1 MSDDPYQ
8 PPDNDKTIIRPMPG
22 GRRGKS
28 GQNAEAK
35 VDGAQQDPFSD
46 SDIFQPAKSAP
57 KKAEPQGN
65 VFLSLGMDRGALHPN
80 AESNGFL
87 ASSSGLLSF
96 AVKLRSTAAN
106 QDVNAIYQQCVDGVK
121 SFEQKLTSFGV
132 PHQQIVSARYML
144 CSFVDEAIL
153 STPWGS
159 RSGWDRRTLLSTFQ
173 NEVQGGEKFFDI
185 VTLLSKEPRQY
196 VELLGFAHA
205 CLALGFK
212 GKYRLVDNGEVGLRS
227 LKDGLYHLVQQTQG
241 EPEFSL
247 SHHLPDDD
255 ISNHGGKARFPLWVV
270 AALTASLLILSYTAF
285 LFSANRVSDPL
296 ANRLAAVGLE
306 IPALIKKPRPRLKS
320 ASSLLALENDF
331 SAEIRSNEI
340 SIIENSHKVLITL
353 RGKGLFESGSVS
365 LTNSRKE
372 LLSKLSKK
380 IKDSSVDILVVG
392 HTDNVPIRSVAFP
405 SNWHL
410 SKARAQSVASLLQ
423 EYLPERRIAVEGL
436 ADREPVAP
444 NTSADNRAKNRRV
457 EITLFKL

>member
-1 MSDDPYQ
+1 MADDTFQ

-22 GRRGKS
+22 GRRGKT
-28 GQNAEAK
+28 GQSSAATP
-35 VDGAQQDPFSD
+35 GSAQQDPFAGPDLFS
-46 SDIFQPAKSAP
+46 PTKSVPETP
-57 KKAEPQGN
+57 KSEGA
-65 VFLSLGMDRGALHPN
+65 VSLSLGVDRGTLYPK

-87 ASSSGLLSF
+87 ASSSGLLIF
-96 AVKLRSTAAN
+96 AVKLRSTAAS

-121 SFEQKLTSFGV
+121 SFEQRLTNFGV
-132 PHQQIVSARYML
+132 PHQQIISARYML
-144 CSFVDEAIL
+144 CSFIDEAIL

-173 NEVQGGEKFFDI
+173 NEVHGGEKFFDI
-185 VTLLSKEPRQY
+185 IAVLSKDPRQY
-196 VELLGFAHA
+196 IELLGFSHA

-212 GKYRLVDNGEVGLRS
+212 GKYRLIDNGESALRS

-247 SHHLPDDD
+247 SHYLPDDD
-255 ISNHGGKARFPLWVV
+255 ISKQGGKAQFPLWAV
-270 AALTASLLILSYTAF
+270 AALTASILVAAYTTF

-306 IPALIKKPRPRLKS
+306 IPALMKKPRPRLES
-320 ASSLLALENDF
+320 TPLSLESYF
-331 SAEIRSNEI
+331 SKEI
-340 SIIENSHKVLITL
+340 SENTLSVTEDAHKVLITL

-365 LTNSRKE
+365 LTDSRKE
-372 LLSKLSKK
+372 LLRK
-380 IKDSSVDILVVG
+380 ISEKISAISVDILVVG

-410 SKARAQSVASLLQ
+410 SKARAQSVASLMS
-423 EYLPERRIAVEGL
+423 EYLPDRRIAVEGL
-436 ADREPVAP
+436 ADRQPLAP
-444 NTSADNRAKNRRV
+444 NTNAANRAKNRRV

>member
-1 MSDDPYQ
+1 MADDIFQ

-22 GRRGKS
+22 GRRGKA
-28 GQNAEAK
+28 GQNSAAAPS
-35 VDGAQQDPFSD
+35 GAQHDPFAGPDVFS
-46 SDIFQPAKSAP
+46 PTKSTPEAAAP
-57 KKAEPQGN
+57 EGP
-65 VFLSLGMDRGALHPN
+65 VSLSLGMDRGALHPN

-87 ASSSGLLSF
+87 ASSSGLLTF
-96 AVKLRSTAAN
+96 AVKLRSTAAS

-121 SFEQKLTSFGV
+121 SFEQRLTNFGV

-144 CSFVDEAIL
+144 CSFIDEAIL

-173 NEVQGGEKFFDI
+173 NEVHGGEKFFDI
-185 VTLLSKEPRQY
+185 VALLSKDPRQY
-196 VELLGFAHA
+196 LELLGFAHA

-212 GKYRLVDNGEVGLRS
+212 GKYRLIDNGEAGLRS

-255 ISNHGGKARFPLWVV
+255 ISKQGGKARFPLWAV
-270 AALTASLLILSYTAF
+270 AALTASILIVAYTTF

-306 IPALIKKPRPRLKS
+306 IPALMKKPRPRLES
-320 ASSLLALENDF
+320 TPLSLESYFSTEIGENTLSVTED
-331 SAEIRSNEI
+331 A
-340 SIIENSHKVLITL
+340 HKVLITL

-372 LLSKLSKK
+372 LLRKLSEK
-380 IKDSSVDILVVG
+380 IAEISVDILVVG

-410 SKARAQSVASLLQ
+410 SKARAQSVASLMS
-423 EYLPERRIAVEGL
+423 EYLPDRRIAVEGL
-436 ADREPVAP
+436 ADRQPLAP
-444 NTSADNRAKNRRV
+444 NTNAANRAKNRRV